1 MAVRKSAWRCLLVQ
15 DCLRPRLLGKIGLF
29 RSDPDEPLSTDGI
42 ITVSCSDVT
51 SCSYIIGTGESVV
64 DLHYSLTKLARL
76 LDSDIREVSSGLRER
91 HHGILEIGPLNRLL
105 NEAFVFILVSG
116 LGRRCEAWRKSGR
129 LRSFNNWIY
138 PLFSI
143 KREISARNSRRLK
156 GFI

>member
-29 RSDPDEPLSTDGI
+29 RSDPDEPFSTDGI
-42 ITVSCSDVT
+42 ITVTSSDVT
-51 SCSYIIGTGESVV
+51 SCSYNIGTGESVV
-64 DLHYSLTKLARL
+64 DLRCFTKLARL

-116 LGRRCEAWRKSGR
+116 LGRRCEAWRKSRR

-143 KREISARNSRRLK
+143 KREMSARNSRRLK